1 MIRLMRVESLQ
12 TVFRALNEARCEYL
26 VVGGIAVMAHGHVR
40 LTQDVDIVLSLSSPL
55 LVDALNALKRLGYRS
70 KLPVDVL
77 DFADSAKRK
86 VWREEKN
93 MVVFNLYSDQIPD
106 VTIDI
111 FPAEPFDFATEY
123 KRAKAYLMGPSLEI
137 PVISLARLIAMKREA
152 ARPQDLID
160 IDKLGKVQRLTDENS

>member
-12 TVFRALNEARCEYL
+12 KVFRALNEARCEYL

-70 KLPVDVL
+70 KVPVDVL

-86 VWREEKN
+86 LWCEEKN
-93 MVVFNLYSDQIPD
+93 GRLQSVQRPDPGRDHRHLSGRAIRFCHRIRPRQNLSDRFGARDTGHMP
-106 VTIDI
+106 
-111 FPAEPFDFATEY
+111 
-123 KRAKAYLMGPSLEI
+123 G
-137 PVISLARLIAMKREA
+137 RLIAMKREA